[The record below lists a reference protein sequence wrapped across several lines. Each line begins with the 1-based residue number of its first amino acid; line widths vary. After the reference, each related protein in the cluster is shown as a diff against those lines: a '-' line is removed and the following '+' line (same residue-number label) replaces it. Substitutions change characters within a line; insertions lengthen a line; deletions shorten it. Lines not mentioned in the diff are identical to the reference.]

1 MSGGVERIGF
11 SETSMRVYWKAN
23 TKEFFIILIAKL
35 PEPTLILLKQ
45 KQLETVMKKV
55 EELKKK
61 GYREIE
67 NAGTI
72 VTMFTR

>member
-1 MSGGVERIGF
+1 MSGVERIGF
-11 SETSMRVYWKAN
+11 SETSMRVYWKDD
-23 TKEFFIILIAKL
+23 TKEFFIILLAKM
-35 PEPTLILLKQ
+35 PELTLIVLKQ

-61 GYREIE
+61 GYRETQ
-67 NAGTI
+67 NMNTI